1 MDRSLLVFL
10 ILIALLLALF
20 FAFLLDIFPAYFVIS
35 PSVIILIS
43 IFIIAG
49 IIGFILKYF
58 DDNKKQNERST

>member
-1 MDRSLLVFL
+1 MYRSLLVFL

-58 DDNKKQNERST
+58 DDNKKQK

>member
-1 MDRSLLVFL
+1 MDRSLLVFF

-58 DDNKKQNERST
+58 DDNKKQK

>member
-10 ILIALLLALF
+10 ILLALLLALF

-58 DDNKKQNERST
+58 DDNKKQK

>member
-58 DDNKKQNERST
+58 DDNKKKK

>member
-58 DDNKKQNERST
+58 DDNKKQK

>member
-58 DDNKKQNERST
+58 DDKKKQK

>member
-1 MDRSLLVFL
+1 MDRSSLVFL
-10 ILIALLLALF
+10 ILMALLLALF

-58 DDNKKQNERST
+58 DDNKKQK

>member
-58 DDNKKQNERST
+58 DDNKNKNERST

>member
-35 PSVIILIS
+35 PSGTILIS

-58 DDNKKQNERST
+58 DDNKKQK

>member
-20 FAFLLDIFPAYFVIS
+20 FAFLLDIFPAYFVIF

-58 DDNKKQNERST
+58 DDNKKQK

>member
-10 ILIALLLALF
+10 ILIALILALF

-58 DDNKKQNERST
+58 DDNKKQK

>member
-20 FAFLLDIFPAYFVIS
+20 FGFLLDIFPAYFVIS

-58 DDNKKQNERST
+58 DDNKKQK

>member
-1 MDRSLLVFL
+1 MDLSLLVFL

-58 DDNKKQNERST
+58 DDNKKQK

>member
-1 MDRSLLVFL
+1 MDRSLLVYL

-58 DDNKKQNERST
+58 DDNKKQK

>member
-1 MDRSLLVFL
+1 MDRSLLIFL

-58 DDNKKQNERST
+58 DDNKKQK

>member
-1 MDRSLLVFL
+1 MDRSLLIFL

-20 FAFLLDIFPAYFVIS
+20 FAFLLDIFPSYFVIS

-58 DDNKKQNERST
+58 DGNKKQK

>member
-58 DDNKKQNERST
+58 DDNKNERST

>member
-35 PSVIILIS
+35 PSAIILIS

-58 DDNKKQNERST
+58 DDNKKQK

>member
-20 FAFLLDIFPAYFVIS
+20 FSFLLDIFPAYFVIS

-58 DDNKKQNERST
+58 DDNKKQK